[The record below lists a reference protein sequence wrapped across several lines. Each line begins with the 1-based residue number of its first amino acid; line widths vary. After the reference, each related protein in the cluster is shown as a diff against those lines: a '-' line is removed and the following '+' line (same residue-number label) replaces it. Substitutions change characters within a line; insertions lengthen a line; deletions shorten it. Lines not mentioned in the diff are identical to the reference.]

1 MEPESYIQESL
12 VFIILIILS
21 AFFSGSETAFLSL
34 SHSKQEHLNSLKKR
48 VRARLEFL
56 GERIQELLIAIL
68 IGNTL
73 VNLSAATV
81 AAVTTTRIAHQYG
94 LNHNTALAVEIVI
107 VTLILL
113 VFSELMPKILAVNNP
128 QKFAAAVS
136 GPMVVYLKLIRPLS
150 WLLSRFTDLVS
161 SLLGVRERSYPL
173 KQEELMTLV
182 EVGEEEGALESD
194 EREMIDSI
202 FEFRDTQ
209 VKEIMIPRTDMVCIR
224 SDATLAELVDL
235 IKNMGH
241 TRIPIYVDK
250 VDNIIGILHAKDL
263 IPYLKQKND
272 ISLEQLA
279 RPVIFVPEYKMIND
293 LLREFQRK
301 RVHMAIVVDEYGGTS
316 GLITLEDILEEIVGE
331 IQDEYDQET
340 PLFRKVS
347 ENTWVVNAKID
358 LHDLN
363 RELGIE
369 LPTDSDYESL
379 AGFLLSLTGTVPREK
394 QVIRHDNFDFMIDK
408 VDKNRIVMV
417 RMTILNGETA
427 DSPPQTEN
435 KSAGDDE

>member
-34 SHSKQEHLNSLKKR
+34 SHSKTAHLGSLKKR
-48 VRARLEFL
+48 VRARLDYL
-56 GERIQELLIAIL
+56 GERTQELLIAIL

-81 AAVTTTRIAHQYG
+81 AAVTTARLAHETG
-94 LNHNTALAVEIVI
+94 LNPTTALTVEIIV

-113 VFSELMPKILAVNNP
+113 FFSELMPKIVAVNNP
-128 QKFAAAVS
+128 VRFAAVVS
-136 GPMVVYLKLIRPLS
+136 GPLAVFLRLVHPLS
-150 WLLSRFTDLVS
+150 WLLSHFTDFVS
-161 SLLGVRERSYPL
+161 KLLGVHGQKYSL

-224 SDATLAELVDL
+224 SDATLAELVEL
-235 IKNMGH
+235 IKTMGH

-263 IPYLKQKND
+263 IPYLKQKKE
-272 ISLEQLA
+272 ISLQQLA

-331 IQDEYDQET
+331 IQDEYDKET
-340 PLFRKVS
+340 PLFRKIADS
-347 ENTWVVNAKID
+347 TWLVNAKID

-363 RELGIE
+363 RELEID
-369 LPTDSDYESL
+369 LPTEDDYESL

-394 QVIRHDNFDFMIDK
+394 QVIRYENFDFTIDK
-408 VDKNRIVMV
+408 VEKNRIVMV
-417 RMTILNGETA
+417 RIRLRDRKPGAESPAKTA
-427 DSPPQTEN
+427 HTDR
-435 KSAGDDE
+435 